1 MDILRAEFRTAI
13 REGLAFLE
21 TISEA
26 ESGNRATPG
35 SWSPKEVL
43 GHLIDSATQNHRR
56 FVELYG
62 QENLTFPPYDQEHWV
77 EVQHFQARP
86 WAELILFWKAYNLH
100 LTHLV
105 DTFPD
110 EEFLRPRHPHN
121 LDRFTMPVAPAED
134 SVLLK
139 DLVAHY
145 LSHMQVHLDQ
155 IRDARNTP

>member
-1 MDILRAEFRTAI
+1 MKTFIADFRAAI

-26 ESGNRATPG
+26 ESGIRPAEG

-56 FVELYG
+56 FVERYG

-77 EVQHFQARP
+77 RVQHYQERP
-86 WAELILFWKAYNLH
+86 WAELIQFWKAYNLH
-100 LTHLV
+100 LIHLV

-121 LDRFTMPVAPAED
+121 LDRFSIPVAAADDP
-134 SVLLK
+134 VRLI

-145 LSHMQVHLDQ
+145 LGHMQVHLDQ
-155 IRDARNTP
+155 IRVARKTP